1 MNSEYGAANRLAHNA
16 DVVSKATALALDY
29 FKQGKSVEW
38 VLENVCG
45 NRNSRR
51 AVISMAE
58 GNRLLTRKEAD
69 ALRDVHGLLPK
80 AKK

>member
-1 MNSEYGAANRLAHNA
+1 MSNEYGAANRLIHNA
-16 DVVSKATALALDY
+16 DVVSKATALASDY

-45 NRNSRR
+45 NRNARR

-58 GNRLLTRKEAD
+58 GSRLLNRQQAD
-69 ALRDVHGLLPK
+69 ALREQHGLMPK

>member
-1 MNSEYGAANRLAHNA
+1 MDSLFNGTNRLHHNA
-16 DVVSKATALALDY
+16 DVVSKATALASDY

-58 GNRLLTRKEAD
+58 GSRLLTRKEAD